1 MNQSDT
7 NGWNEPQ
14 PAQSHPAG
22 YRVHLPASHDW
33 VIYALVG
40 LTVVVYLL
48 QILSQYVLG
57 YDLPVGLGVKSR
69 DLIDAGQ
76 FWRLLTPVFL
86 HGSILHIA
94 FNMYALI
101 SFGRGLVRFFGTSR
115 FLLLYFLGAFGGNVL
130 SYLITPQPSLGA
142 STAVFGLVAAEGV
155 FVYRNRFLFGQ
166 QYRQIITNIVMVV
179 GINLVLGLN
188 PGIDNWG
195 HLGGLLAGL
204 LFTWFAGPIFKVD
217 GISPNLKLEDQRTP
231 QQVWLAA
238 VVIFGLLAGLALTR
252 LLF

>member
-1 MNQSDT
+1 
-7 NGWNEPQ
+7 
-14 PAQSHPAG
+14 
-22 YRVHLPASHDW
+22 
-33 VIYALVG
+33 
-40 LTVVVYLL
+40 
-48 QILSQYVLG
+48 VL
-57 YDLPVGLGVKSR
+57 
-69 DLIDAGQ
+69 
-76 FWRLLTPVFL
+76 FF
-86 HGSILHIA
+86 GSI
-94 FNMYALI
+94 
-101 SFGRGLVRFFGTSR
+101 R
-115 FLLLYFLGAFGGNVL
+115 FLLLYLLGAFGGNVL